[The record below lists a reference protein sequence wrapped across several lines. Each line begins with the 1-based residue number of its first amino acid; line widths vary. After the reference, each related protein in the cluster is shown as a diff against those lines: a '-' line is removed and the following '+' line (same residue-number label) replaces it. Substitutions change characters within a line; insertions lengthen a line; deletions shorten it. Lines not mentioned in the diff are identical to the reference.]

1 MNEIREIVTKA
12 IVGKGKKLIRLKSS
26 VNPEFEAFSIL
37 GCWVINHEFEA
48 TLNEKL
54 VELEGTLEVNIWYAY
69 DNNTKTDIAK
79 QILKYDEKIKTRQ
92 IVKDVSDDSRDVIVR
107 ILQQP
112 TCTNASINDNLIE
125 VEIVLEVLAEIIGE
139 TKMMVTV
146 FANNSVMDNQDIIDD
161 NFENEINENFI
172 DESKIVG

>member
-12 IVGKGKKLIRLKSS
+12 VVGKGKKIIRIKDVVVPS
-26 VNPEFEAFSIL
+26 NEAFSIL

-48 TLNEKL
+48 TLLDSNR
-54 VELEGTLEVNIWYAY
+54 VELVGNFETNIWYAY

-79 QILKYDEKIKTRQ
+79 KIIGYSEVIKTRQ
-92 IVKDVSDDSRDVIVR
+92 IVKEVNNDTKDVLVR

-112 TCTNASINDNLIE
+112 TCTNARITDAGLE
-125 VEIVLEVLAEIIGE
+125 VEIIFEIVAEIIGE

-146 FANNSVMDNQDIIDD
+146 FTPAECIEPADD
-161 NFENEINENFI
+161 DFENEINENFI
-172 DESKIVG
+172 NPN